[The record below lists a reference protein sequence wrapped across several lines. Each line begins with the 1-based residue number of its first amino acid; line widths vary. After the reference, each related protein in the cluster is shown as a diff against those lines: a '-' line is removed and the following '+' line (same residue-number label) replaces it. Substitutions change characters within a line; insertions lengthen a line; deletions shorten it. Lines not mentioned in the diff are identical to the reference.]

1 LAQNIRVEQGVSR
14 KAAAGLPPCHALGGE
29 QAAAAGSGPVDRFT
43 LAIGA
48 LPMLET
54 ARIGGEV
61 WSSLGV

>member
-1 LAQNIRVEQGVSR
+1 LAQNIRVEQGVCR
-14 KAAAGLPPCHALGGE
+14 KAAAGYALVSGY
-29 QAAAAGSGPVDRFT
+29 AAAVRSGVIGRFG

-61 WSSLGV
+61 WSS